1 MVLALSVSAWSVTVQ
16 GAARQSPAGERQTA
30 KSSET
35 DRSGDR
41 DRGAGFHMLPE
52 RAVEGLKL
60 TEEQKKQLAE
70 LRTEAKEKF
79 EKILTPE
86 QVEKLQ
92 KLREQ
97 RERFGR
103 GMGGPAMR
111 GQAMRRFGMGAPGMR
126 GGSMGGFGMR
136 GPGMAGPGMGR
147 FGMGAPGRGQGMGGF
162 GMGGP
167 GMAGPGMGRF
177 GMGAPGMRGGG
188 MGGFGM
194 GPQAGRPP
202 FRDGQQFDGPRRFRG
217 PRPDGGA
224 DKDTKPQPKSEKE

>member
-1 MVLALSVSAWSVTVQ
+1 MKKSAAIMALALSVSAWSVTVQ

-41 DRGAGFHMLPE
+41 DKGAGFHMLPE

-111 GQAMRRFGMGAPGMR
+111 GQGMR
-126 GGSMGGFGMR
+126 QFGTG
-136 GPGMAGPGMGR
+136 GPGIGGR
-147 FGMGAPGRGQGMGGF
+147 GMGGY
-162 GMGGP
+162 GMRGP